1 MVAIS
6 KIVIGGTKRG
16 RGMAGLWLGAAVAMV
31 MAGAGLAEETG
42 GSESSL
48 GAVMATPARLS
59 TPAVPVA
66 AEAAG
71 AQDAV
76 IEDARP
82 HASAEEQRRMFMLL
96 LLNSAGPLRPYNGLS
111 R

>member
-6 KIVIGGTKRG
+6 KIFFGGTTRG
-16 RGMAGLWLGAAVAMV
+16 RGLAGFWLGALAMV

-42 GSESSL
+42 GSDSSL

-59 TPAVPVA
+59 TTAATVA
-66 AEAAG
+66 AEPAG
-71 AQDAV
+71 AQDAAM
-76 IEDARP
+76 EDVRR
-82 HASAEEQRRMFMLL
+82 HASAEEQRRVFMLL
-96 LLNSAGPLRPYNGLS
+96 LLNSAGPLRPYSGLS